1 MASKDSSFCVIS
13 PTKRIIFDGGGGAG
27 GNSLVV
33 QELRIH
39 FAMQGMWVQSLVG
52 ELASHM
58 SQSN

>member
-1 MASKDSSFCVIS
+1 M
-13 PTKRIIFDGGGGAG
+13 GGGGAG